1 MSVHPKDRLLQ
12 QQVMQTIGAASMLWG
27 GEARGTFDAG
37 RAVKLG
43 EELIEFVRK
52 TYIEQP
58 PQQGNDER

>member
-1 MSVHPKDRLLQ
+1 MNDHPKDRLLQ

-27 GEARGTFDAG
+27 GAPKGSFDSS

-52 TYIEQP
+52 TYA
-58 PQQGNDER
+58 QGTDER